1 MAALRTHIHC
11 ARLVAMLTA
20 ASFVSAC
27 VTWQT
32 QSLEPD
38 RLRQPDST
46 QTLRLSLTN
55 GDTVMVRS
63 PVVRGDTLF
72 GVGARSGAP
81 DSLDHPVSVA
91 IDAIGQVEV
100 QKDNA
105 QAVALGIIAFG
116 ALLAAVAAS
125 HPCMGWCSQH

>member
-1 MAALRTHIHC
+1 M
-11 ARLVAMLTA
+11 AMLTA
-20 ASFVSAC
+20 AIFASAC

-32 QSLEPD
+32 QALQPD

-63 PVVRGDTLF
+63 PVVRGDTLY
-72 GVGARSGAP
+72 GVAARSGAP

-91 IDAIGQVEV
+91 IDAISQVEV

-105 QAVALGIIAFG
+105 PAVALGIIAFG

-125 HPCMGWCSQH
+125 LPCMGWCSQH